1 MARLGQLRS
10 TSGTGGKALYLL
22 AGFCIM
28 TLLREFASMDEIL
41 RKMRRQVL
49 AFYVLNNAK

>member
-1 MARLGQLRS
+1 
-10 TSGTGGKALYLL
+10 
-22 AGFCIM
+22 M